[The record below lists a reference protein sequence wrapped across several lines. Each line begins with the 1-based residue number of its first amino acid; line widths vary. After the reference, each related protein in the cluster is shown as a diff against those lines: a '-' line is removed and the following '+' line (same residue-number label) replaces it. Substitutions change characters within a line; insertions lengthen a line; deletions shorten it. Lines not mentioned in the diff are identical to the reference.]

1 MALTRPTASSTSP
14 PVLTCLDGAL
24 TADAQQ
30 RRSPS
35 VAGDGPPTERQTA
48 NPHQRAREMA
58 ALRQQ
63 GLSLDEVA
71 RRYGVSRERVRQI
84 LQVHGGPARREVISA
99 RHRRAEEQ
107 LTAHADELL
116 ALWRGGAQLRHAAVA
131 LGLPLTACRAA
142 ITRLATERD
151 CVQRRASLASSR
163 VIVTTYSDADIIRA
177 VRGLAA
183 GLQRVPSAADYAPV
197 GREPG
202 YPSLATVINRMDGW
216 SNAVRAAGLTEVA
229 TPERARARRWTEEA
243 CWTALRRVAAELG
256 EIPTIAR
263 YDRHATGRTGL
274 PSSATLRNR
283 LGRWSVITTQLAI
296 ERDAR
301 GTRPPQSAHGHAP
314 CRVIDIAAF
323 AAGAATASLVP
334 PTTSA
339 AKTASRSPQGPPPAP

>member
-1 MALTRPTASSTSP
+1 
-14 PVLTCLDGAL
+14 
-24 TADAQQ
+24 
-30 RRSPS
+30 
-35 VAGDGPPTERQTA
+35 
-48 NPHQRAREMA
+48 MA
-58 ALRQQ
+58 ALREQ

-71 RRYGVSRERVRQI
+71 LRFGVSRERVRQI
-84 LQVHGGPARREVISA
+84 LHVHGGPARRVVISA

-151 CVQRRASLASSR
+151 RAVRRANLASSR
-163 VIVTTYSDADIIRA
+163 VIVTTYSDDDIIRA

-216 SNAVRAAGLTEVA
+216 SNAVHAAGLSEVS
-229 TPERARARRWTEEA
+229 TPGRARARRWTAEA
-243 CWTALRRVAAELG
+243 CWAALHSVAAELG

-283 LGRWSVITTQLAI
+283 LGRWSAITTQLAI
-296 ERDAR
+296 ERGAR
-301 GTRPPQSAHGHAP
+301 STHRPQSAPGHAP
-314 CRVIDIAAF
+314 CCVIDISAF
-323 AAGAATASLVP
+323 AAGASPGSLVAP
-334 PTTSA
+334 ATSA

>member
-1 MALTRPTASSTSP
+1 
-14 PVLTCLDGAL
+14 
-24 TADAQQ
+24 
-30 RRSPS
+30 
-35 VAGDGPPTERQTA
+35 
-48 NPHQRAREMA
+48 MA
-58 ALRQQ
+58 ALREQ

-71 RRYGVSRERVRQI
+71 LRFGVSRERVRQI
-84 LQVHGGPARREVISA
+84 LQVHGGPARRVVISA

-107 LTAHADELL
+107 LMAHADELL

-151 CVQRRASLASSR
+151 RTERRANLASSR
-163 VIVTTYSDADIIRA
+163 VIVTTYSDDDIIRA

-202 YPSLATVINRMDGW
+202 YPCLATVINRMDGW
-216 SNAVRAAGLTEVA
+216 SNAVRAAGLSEVSA
-229 TPERARARRWTEEA
+229 PERARARRWTVEA
-243 CWTALRRVAAELG
+243 CWEALHGVATELG

-263 YDRHATGRTGL
+263 YDRFATGRTGL

-283 LGRWSVITTQLAI
+283 LGRWSVITAQLAI
-296 ERDAR
+296 ERGAR
-301 GTRPPQSAHGHAP
+301 STRPAQPAPGHAP
-314 CRVIDIAAF
+314 CRVIDISAF
-323 AAGAATASLVP
+323 AAGAATGSLVP